1 MKTNTVL
8 SMSIDNQTTKNPL
21 ESLQDKNEQKQKS
34 KKQPKL
40 IFAIVMLQEEI
51 KS

>member
-1 MKTNTVL
+1 MNTNTVL
-8 SMSIDNQTTKNPL
+8 SMPIDNQTTKTPL

-40 IFAIVMLQEEI
+40 IFVIVMLQEAI